1 MEILMESKRNYSL
14 RSFLLFSFV
23 VVLFVSSHMMGA
35 DAQAENQLSSQQNL
49 SSGESFSHPTDS
61 RMVVVDGRELF
72 RLVGIESYPAKKRTQ
87 KTVSRIKQLAE
98 DPSFDPESLV
108 VGEKDGFYTIFG
120 KGLAIVRISSA
131 DVLLEGDFSPEAFA
145 DKVVKK
151 QIARAIKDYR
161 SERSPETIKINLIK
175 AVVRTSLLTIILF
188 LLFWSFK
195 ATDRLLERH
204 FRRKI
209 EELESKSKYILKSQQ
224 IWNVL
229 KYGIRVTR
237 VALVLGVIYFFL
249 NFVLGLFPWSRFIA
263 NTLLSYTIDPLR
275 TLWHSFVD
283 YLPSLF
289 FLIIIYL
296 LFRYLLRFAKAF
308 FNQIDRGQ
316 MKISGFD
323 TEWAL
328 PTYRIVRVLIIILG
342 IVIAYPYIPGSGS
355 DAFKGISILAGV
367 LFSLGSSSLI
377 ANIIAGY
384 TMTYRRAFKVGDRV
398 KIGAHVGDVKDVRL
412 METHVQSLKN
422 EEIVIPN
429 SQILSGE
436 VTNYSKMATSQGLI
450 LHTMVGIGYEIPW
463 RQVKGMLLM
472 AAERTEGIRRKP
484 EPFVLVKE
492 LGDFGV
498 VYELNVFC
506 RNVEK
511 MAHIYSDLHCNIQ
524 DVFNEYDV
532 AIMTP
537 HYVGDTEVP
546 KTVPKD
552 KWYAP
557 PAQKPAE

>member
-1 MEILMESKRNYSL
+1 
-14 RSFLLFSFV
+14 
-23 VVLFVSSHMMGA
+23 
-35 DAQAENQLSSQQNL
+35 
-49 SSGESFSHPTDS
+49 
-61 RMVVVDGRELF
+61 MVVIDGRALF
-72 RLVGIESYPAKKRTQ
+72 RLVGIPSYPAKKRAE
-87 KTVSRIKQLAE
+87 KTVERIKQLAE
-98 DPSFDPESLV
+98 DPSFDPNSLV
-108 VGEKDGFYTIFG
+108 VGEKDGVYTIFG
-120 KGLAIVRISSA
+120 NELAIVRITSA

-151 QIARAIKDYR
+151 QIARAIENYR
-161 SERSPETIKINLIK
+161 YERLPETIKLNVIK
-175 AVVRTSLLTIILF
+175 ALVRTSALAVILL

-195 ATDRLLERH
+195 ITDKLLEQH
-204 FRRKI
+204 FKRKI
-209 EELESKSKYILKSQQ
+209 ENLESKSKRILKAQQ
-224 IWNVL
+224 VWNVL
-229 KYGIRVTR
+229 KLGIRFTR
-237 VALVLGVIYFFL
+237 VVIVLFLIYFFF
-249 NFVLGLFPWSRFIA
+249 NFVLDLFPRSRFIA

-275 TLWHSFVD
+275 TLWHAFLD

-289 FLIIIYL
+289 FLIIIFI
-296 LFRYLLRFAKAF
+296 LFRYLIRVAKAF

-316 MKISGFD
+316 LKISGFD

-328 PTYRIVRVLIIILG
+328 PTYRIIRILLVILG
-342 IVIAYPYIPGSGS
+342 VVIAYPYIPGSGS
-355 DAFKGISILAGV
+355 DAFKGISIFAGV
-367 LFSLGSSSLI
+367 LLSLGSSSLI

-384 TMTYRRAFKVGDRV
+384 TMTYRRAFRVGDRV
-398 KIGAHVGDVKDVRL
+398 KIGAYVGDVMDVRL
-412 METHVQSLKN
+412 METHLRSLKN

-436 VTNYSKMATSQGLI
+436 VTNYSNLAIKQGLI
-450 LHTMVGIGYEIPW
+450 LHTTAGIGYEVPW
-463 RQVKGMLLM
+463 RQVKAMLLM

-511 MAHIYSDLHCNIQ
+511 MNQIYSDLHCNIQ

-537 HYVGDTEVP
+537 HYVGDTEEP

-552 KWYAP
+552 KWYASPAQP
-557 PAQKPAE
+557 PAK